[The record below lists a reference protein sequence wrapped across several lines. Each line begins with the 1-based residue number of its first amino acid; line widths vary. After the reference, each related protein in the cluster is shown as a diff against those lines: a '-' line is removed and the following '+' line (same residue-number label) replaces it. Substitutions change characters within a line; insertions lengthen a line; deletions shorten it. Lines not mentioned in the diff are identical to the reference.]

1 MLEFHI
7 KSLNKKAITCY
18 KEFLKKTSKK
28 MNLKYKIFNLPTR
41 KKRITL
47 LKSPHINKSAREQ
60 FQFQSHKCTLF
71 FKDKITL
78 NKIKFL
84 MLNKPKALKVTIKIL
99 GG

>member
-1 MLEFHI
+1 
-7 KSLNKKAITCY
+7 
-18 KEFLKKTSKK
+18 
-28 MNLKYKIFNLPTR
+28 MNLKYKILIYQQE
-41 KKRITL
+41 KKNNTFKITY
-47 LKSPHINKSAREQ
+47 INKSARNN
-60 FQFQSHKCTLF
+60 FNFRAINALF